1 MRKNVLNYV
10 LLKLLQQFENTEI
23 SFDKFNQQFGLNIQE
38 VEEDIFEGVLDSKFD
53 VEIDY
58 LRSMVKVNSVAC
70 LEVTTEQVD
79 VLLKELEELEEQLK

>member
-23 SFDKFNQQFGLNIQE
+23 SFDMFNQQFGLNIQE

-58 LRSMVKVNSVAC
+58 LRSVVKVNSVAC

>member
-58 LRSMVKVNSVAC
+58 LRSVVKVNSVAC

>member
-1 MRKNVLNYV
+1 M
-10 LLKLLQQFENTEI
+10 
-23 SFDKFNQQFGLNIQE
+23 FNQQFGLNIQE

-58 LRSMVKVNSVAC
+58 LRSVVKVNSVAC